1 MSWGSALAIY
11 FVVWWM
17 TLFISL
23 PFRMRSQAEVDHVTD
38 GTDPAAPVDPQ
49 LVRRMLWNTVLATI
63 VFGLFY
69 FVFYVLDVSIDDL
82 PQIGGG
88 RRLEV
93 E

>member
-1 MSWGSALAIY
+1 MSWGSALAVY
-11 FVVWWM
+11 FIIWWT

-23 PFRMRSQAEVDHVTD
+23 PFRMRSQVELDDVVEGSEPGA
-38 GTDPAAPVDPQ
+38 PANPE

-69 FVFYVLDVSIDDL
+69 FVFYVLDVSVGDL
-82 PQIGGG
+82 PMI
-88 RRLEV
+88 LERQTLDP